1 MSARRENATPA
12 TVPDPNGL
20 HVPLAPLEPRRA
32 GRLGDGVV
40 THLVDRITSGTYPV
54 GSLLPTEPQLCSEFG
69 ISRTVIRESIKLL
82 EEKGLVR
89 ATSGRGTLVLQR
101 VGWNLLDPVVLEAQI
116 RHDRDLHILDDLV
129 NVRAALECDMAAQCA
144 RVIGDDDAQ
153 ALVDQLRLL
162 AGCLNDPDRHAA
174 EDVVFHEMIMRASGN
189 RLGHAII
196 RSIHAKARLSSRYNG
211 VPTAD
216 DLAASHA
223 EHDGIGAAILRRDPD
238 AAATQMRIHIVGSW
252 AKRRPTTFAPPGPFD
267 D

>member
-1 MSARRENATPA
+1 MSTRGENTASA
-12 TVPDPNGL
+12 TVAPSGGL
-20 HVPLAPLEPRRA
+20 HVPLAPVVPRRA

-40 THLVDRITSGTYPV
+40 AHLVDRITSGVYPV

-69 ISRTVIRESIKLL
+69 ISRTVVRESIKLL

-89 ATSGRGTLVLQR
+89 ATSGRGTMVLQR

-144 RVIGDDDAQ
+144 RIIGDDDAQ
-153 ALVDQLRLL
+153 ELIDQLHLL
-162 AGCLNDPDRHAA
+162 AGCVTDPERHAA

-189 RLGHAII
+189 LLGHAII

-211 VPTAD
+211 EPTLG
-216 DLAASHA
+216 DLTASMA
-223 EHDGIGAAILRRDPD
+223 EHEAIGAAILRRDPE
-238 AAATQMRIHIVGSW
+238 AAAEQMRIHIVGSW
-252 AKRRPTTFAPPGPFD
+252 AKRRPAAFD
-267 D
+267 RRGLPDD